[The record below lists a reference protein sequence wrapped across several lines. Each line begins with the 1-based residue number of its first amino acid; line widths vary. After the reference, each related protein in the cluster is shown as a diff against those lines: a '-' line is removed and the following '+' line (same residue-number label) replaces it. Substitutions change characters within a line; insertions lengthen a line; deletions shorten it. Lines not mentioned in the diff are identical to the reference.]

1 MHNFLNIHILDEY
14 IYLLILFSVILFL
27 GLALFFISYIILP
40 SDLYF
45 EKISVYECGFEPFED
60 TRIKFD
66 IKFYLVSILF
76 IIFDMEIVFLFPWAL
91 VSLKIG
97 LFGFFIVL
105 IFLIVLF
112 IGFFYEWWVGALDWE

>member
-1 MHNFLNIHILDEY
+1 MFNFLDLHILDEY
-14 IYLLILFSVILFL
+14 FFFLLMMFVSLFL
-27 GLALFFISYIILP
+27 GLLLFFISFVIYP

-76 IIFDMEIVFLFPWAL
+76 IIFDMEIVFLFPWIL
-91 VSLKIG
+91 VASNIG
-97 LFGFFIVL
+97 FFGFFIIL
-105 IFLIVLF
+105 IFLIILF
-112 IGFFYEWWVGALDWE
+112 IGFFYE